1 MYVAMVDVPA
11 VAETYWPQ
19 MMYTKSNSCREPMI
33 DMKHEMRTVGPR
45 RGSVMFLWICQ

>member
-11 VAETYWPQ
+11 VAETYCPQ

-33 DMKHEMRTVGPR
+33 DRKHAIRIVGPR
-45 RGSVMFLWICQ
+45 RGKVMLF